1 METVQD
7 EINVKATTS
16 PAVELI
22 RRFEPKQLL
31 NQGSP
36 SSLRNLKTRD

>member
-7 EINVKATTS
+7 EINVKVDTS
-16 PAVELI
+16 PAVELV

-31 NQGSP
+31 NQGLPNFLHSF
-36 SSLRNLKTRD
+36 KVHG